1 MGNAASSSIK
11 FAIPLFSQTPPD
23 TLLETDDQFFTHRTT
38 ITSLR
43 TQTRGTERPPSES
56 LRTKGSLKQDQ
67 LDHKELTQDS
77 FDCLIELLRNSYPT
91 GLPIQP
97 SSTVDTKPFDY
108 AFSDF
113 VAPLYHHK
121 TGHWTVLCVS
131 SQGQRKEH
139 PGKSVVTAQHYDPD
153 PRQHKGRHTEVGDKI
168 RSWVEQCGS
177 DVELRFTREAG
188 PTIQPSDQ
196 NVTGV
201 YAVMGALDF
210 SARLPLLSKDSFWSG
225 DYVKKIKAA
234 LHATQPRYPTPERT
248 PARRGSSIS
257 SADNGAEGMRT
268 PARTRKNGAPNAWE
282 TPSYEEM
289 DIFGNKTPIAG
300 NPKRRRLD
308 TADAMPFDVK
318 EHLGK
323 ATSSI
328 LNLGLPSVTNLQQE
342 LDERHKECSEHNKV
356 VEKKKFELEEC
367 QAKRASRVRKH
378 DMIVTDFKR
387 LGDDIAAREKAA
399 EEDLAAIPPLTRKF
413 NFPMPQSLAELYRE
427 RFEENI
433 KPQRQRHEEL
443 GIEKLEASEML
454 KSAEEDFTMRE
465 KEVEQA
471 EVEMGVTEER
481 VKTAYMRREFV
492 EMQERHL
499 EDQRAFLSRVE
510 AANGRS
516 SSISGQR
523 RCSHVIGFR

>member
-1 MGNAASSSIK
+1 M
-11 FAIPLFSQTPPD
+11 P
-23 TLLETDDQFFTHRTT
+23 
-38 ITSLR
+38 SLR
-43 TQTRGTERPPSES
+43 TQNRGTERPPSES
-56 LRTKGSLKQDQ
+56 LRTQGSLKQDQ
-67 LDHKELTQDS
+67 LVHKCLRQIEDHKELTQDS
-77 FDCLIELLRNSYPT
+77 FDCLIELLRNRSPT

-168 RSWVEQCGS
+168 RSWVEQRGS
-177 DVELRFTREAG
+177 NVELRFTREAG

-210 SARLPLLSKDSFWSG
+210 SARLPLLSEDSFWSG

-234 LHATQPRYPTPERT
+234 LHATQPRYPTPGRT
-248 PARRGSSIS
+248 PARRGTSIS

-268 PARTRKNGAPNAWE
+268 PARTPKNSVQRVWE
-282 TPSYEEM
+282 LPSDEEI

-300 NPKRRRLD
+300 NRKRRRLD
-308 TADAMPFDVK
+308 A
-318 EHLGK
+318 
-323 ATSSI
+323 
-328 LNLGLPSVTNLQQE
+328 QE
-342 LDERHKECSEHNKV
+342 LDERHKERSEHNKV

-378 DMIVTDFKR
+378 DVIVTDFKR
-387 LGDDIAAREKAA
+387 LCDDIAADEKAA
-399 EEDLAAIPPLTRKF
+399 EEDLVAIPPPTRKF
-413 NFPMPQSLAELYRE
+413 NVPMPQSLAELYRE

-433 KPQRQRHEEL
+433 KPQRQRHE
-443 GIEKLEASEML
+443 KLSVKKREASEML

-471 EVEMGVTEER
+471 EVEMGVIEER

-499 EDQRAFLSRVE
+499 EDQRAFLSRFE
-510 AANGRS
+510 GGEWEKQFDKRS
-516 SSISGQR
+516 EKTQFCYWVSLEIASIPDMFRQMHLFGAQR
-523 RCSHVIGFR
+523 YQFIYIVKRYL